1 MKSEQI
7 GYLLPTFD
15 HKTSAFLIDLENE
28 IPCYK
33 FDKYTLLNSREKTHF
48 PPRSYIFLLCE
59 IFPKQKP

>member
-28 IPCYK
+28 IPC
-33 FDKYTLLNSREKTHF
+33 TNLTNTHF
-48 PPRSYIFLLCE
+48 
-59 IFPKQKP
+59 